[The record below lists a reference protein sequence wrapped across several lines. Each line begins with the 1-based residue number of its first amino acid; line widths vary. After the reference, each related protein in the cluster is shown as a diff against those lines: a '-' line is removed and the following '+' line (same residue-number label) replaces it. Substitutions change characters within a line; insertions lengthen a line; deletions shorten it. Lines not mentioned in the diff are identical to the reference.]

1 MSGKEIKAYIAKVD
15 DIYYNVIVLDE
26 NGNAIG
32 YNDIIDDVMY
42 EFNKLE
48 EFKIG
53 CGMVK
58 AYYSIK
64 R

>member
-1 MSGKEIKAYIAKVD
+1 MSGKDVKAYIAKMD
-15 DIYYNVIVLDE
+15 DIYYNIIVVNE
-26 NGNAIG
+26 NGIEIDF
-32 YNDIIDDVMY
+32 NDIEDDVIY
-42 EFNKLE
+42 EFSKME